1 MPHYAITAIGEDRP
15 GIVAAITEAL
25 FEIGGNLEDVSSTV
39 LRGHFAMMFVVG
51 LPEGT
56 EAAQVEERV
65 GAAAEPLGVSVSV
78 SDVEAGAADRPV
90 ATHVLVVYGAD
101 HPGIVAGLARALADR
116 DVNIS
121 DLSCRLVD
129 SERPV
134 YTMTAE
140 VAVPESADPDKL
152 EAELTG
158 MSEQLGV
165 DVTFRPIEVETL

>member
-1 MPHYAITAIGEDRP
+1 MSHYAITAIGADRP

-51 LPEGT
+51 LPEAT
-56 EAAQVEERV
+56 DASQVQGRI
-65 GAAAEPLGVSVSV
+65 AAAADPLGVTVSV
-78 SDVEAGAADRPV
+78 RDVEAGAVDRPV
-90 ATHVLVVYGAD
+90 PTHVLVVYGAD
-101 HPGIVAGLARALADR
+101 HPGIVAGLARVLADR
-116 DVNIS
+116 EVNIS
-121 DLSCRLVD
+121 DLSCRLVEGD
-129 SERPV
+129 RPV

-140 VAVPESADPDKL
+140 IAVPESAEADKL

-158 MSEQLGV
+158 ISEQLGV